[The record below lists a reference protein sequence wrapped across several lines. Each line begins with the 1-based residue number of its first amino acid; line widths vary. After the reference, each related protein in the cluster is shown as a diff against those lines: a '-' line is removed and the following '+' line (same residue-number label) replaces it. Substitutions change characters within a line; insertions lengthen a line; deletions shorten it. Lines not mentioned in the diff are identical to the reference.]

1 MPVRQIVYSV
11 ACSLDG
17 FTAREDH
24 SADWIP
30 QDQDY
35 GLSSFFASVDTA
47 LIGRKTHDLM
57 VKMGRSSVPGM
68 ATFVFSRSE
77 NPPVYENVQWIRD
90 DALVFVKALRQQS
103 GKHIW
108 LMGGSD
114 LARTFF
120 NAHLVDEVRVTVVP
134 ILLGRGVP
142 LISGLMRETS
152 LQLTE
157 HQIYPNGVLCLR
169 YQCL

>member
-1 MPVRQIVYSV
+1 MRRIVYSV

-17 FTAREDH
+17 FTARDDH
-24 SADWIP
+24 SADWLP

-35 GLSSFFASVDTA
+35 GLGGFFASVDTA
-47 LIGRKTHDLM
+47 LIGRRTHDLM
-57 VKMGRSSVPGM
+57 VKMGRPSIPGI
-68 ATFVFSRSE
+68 ATLVFSRKR
-77 NPPVYENVQWIRD
+77 NPPVYERVHWIGD
-90 DALVFVKALRQQS
+90 DAIPFVKALREQP
-103 GKHIW
+103 GKDIW

-120 NAHLVDEVRVTVVP
+120 AEHMVDEVRVAVVP

-142 LISGLMRETS
+142 LISGLERETN
-152 LQLTE
+152 LKLLE
-157 HQIYPNGVLCLR
+157 HQVYPNGVLCLR